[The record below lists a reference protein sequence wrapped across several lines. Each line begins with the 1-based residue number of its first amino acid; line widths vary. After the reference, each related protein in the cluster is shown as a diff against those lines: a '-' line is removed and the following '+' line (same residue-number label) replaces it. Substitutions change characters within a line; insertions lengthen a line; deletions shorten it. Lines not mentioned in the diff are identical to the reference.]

1 MKSNIVFSINERTVK
16 YLHVL
21 TGAPKKCVAAAG
33 IIDIS
38 DQNDSQITQSLTSFV
53 KQRKFNFAESTVTVL
68 IPRSRVILRHMMLPS
83 QNEDEILSM
92 IDLQVGSQI
101 PYAKEEVEIG
111 FQVLSKSPDGYSKIA
126 VVILPQEIAAR
137 YWKIFSDSKIPIHQ
151 ITISSIGLWL
161 LYRQQSD
168 IPDKLAA
175 VFDIDND
182 HTEIC
187 LCHKSFWLT
196 SRDIPVG
203 QARMQQEGF
212 AEILKQWD
220 LTQVNTS
227 GEKLSEP
234 IQSVYLTGSALQAGE
249 LANEMSRIHDQLAIK
264 EIPLTKTL
272 SLARATQWPKSITE
286 DGVSIA
292 ALAGIAFSNEKPPID
307 LIPGAVRQ
315 AQGKNIYQRQL
326 IMTGIWAAAALISL
340 ALALG
345 MGFLNKNFQ
354 LARLENQLRLTKQN
368 AQSVEEQLQKINDIE
383 GMIKN
388 RLIFSDLAREIDRL
402 LPAQIYLAS
411 INISNGNTLS
421 LQGVST
427 NSAAINQFQKDM
439 VNSQSFSNVDLNYV
453 NKRVTQDGEVDY
465 FKITCTL
472 KNVNGQK

>member
-1 MKSNIVFSINERTVK
+1 
-16 YLHVL
+16 
-21 TGAPKKCVAAAG
+21 
-33 IIDIS
+33 
-38 DQNDSQITQSLTSFV
+38 
-53 KQRKFNFAESTVTVL
+53 
-68 IPRSRVILRHMMLPS
+68 
-83 QNEDEILSM
+83 
-92 IDLQVGSQI
+92 
-101 PYAKEEVEIG
+101 
-111 FQVLSKSPDGYSKIA
+111 
-126 VVILPQEIAAR
+126 
-137 YWKIFSDSKIPIHQ
+137 
-151 ITISSIGLWL
+151 
-161 LYRQQSD
+161 
-168 IPDKLAA
+168 
-175 VFDIDND
+175 
-182 HTEIC
+182 
-187 LCHKSFWLT
+187 
-196 SRDIPVG
+196 
-203 QARMQQEGF
+203 
-212 AEILKQWD
+212 
-220 LTQVNTS
+220 
-227 GEKLSEP
+227 
-234 IQSVYLTGSALQAGE
+234 
-249 LANEMSRIHDQLAIK
+249 LAIK